1 MKMLHLFFSLNYI
14 IFIWIYLGQIYLL
27 KMPKVK
33 TGWYALLIKGDL
45 KCKDSVG
52 NTITFLNENKTMEGI
67 LV

>member
-1 MKMLHLFFSLNYI
+1 M
-14 IFIWIYLGQIYLL
+14 L

-52 NTITFLNENKTMEGI
+52 NMITFLNENKTMEGI